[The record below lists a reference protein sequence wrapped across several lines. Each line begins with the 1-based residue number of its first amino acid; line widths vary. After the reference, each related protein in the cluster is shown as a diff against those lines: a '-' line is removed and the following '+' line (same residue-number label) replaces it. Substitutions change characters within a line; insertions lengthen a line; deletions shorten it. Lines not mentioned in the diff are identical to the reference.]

1 MNGYRTE
8 PASLDQYL
16 DDVQNETI
24 KSDQAVQ
31 RSFCWGNEP
40 MNNLIASAVSQTVYI
55 PNLILSEETKEN
67 GIKVMYIVDGG
78 HRTETLRRFRYCG
91 YKTTSTIRDPFV
103 KYSRKQVDKD
113 GEYVRDENG
122 DIVWEIAEFDLRK
135 KTYDDLPPEL
145 KRQFNKCPLG
155 MTIYQDCTSE
165 DTSRLVNLYNN
176 HVAMNVSQK
185 SLTYI
190 GKFANYIK
198 KIKDTNRF
206 LIDGTDLTESEK
218 NKGMWERVISECVMA
233 VFHFDKWKSDPKKMC
248 DYLND
253 NSSLDEYKAIELYFD
268 RLIPYSDK
276 LDYPEIAALFKT
288 KSLAVWMMVFNEF
301 SKMNIDDAYF
311 GEFLEKFVASMS
323 EILVNNVTWSDLD
336 IDKHTKDKT
345 VMEHKFNHITYLM
358 KKFMN
363 EHVGIETEN
372 TYVEE
377 ESTQDNTEVVE
388 STLDFVK
395 ENVSDDIDSEDVEI
409 FKSMVDD
416 CVRIDTPVY
425 EKCQTALIAL
435 MGFACRED
443 KDKDFEE
450 WVQMYSNTNT
460 EFSNSQKINYTYM
473 KRDFDRFMSVK
484 GGAA

>member
-1 MNGYRTE
+1 
-8 PASLDQYL
+8 
-16 DDVQNETI
+16 
-24 KSDQAVQ
+24 
-31 RSFCWGNEP
+31 

-103 KYSRKQVDKD
+103 KYSRKQVDKN

-206 LIDGTDLTESEK
+206 LIDGTELTESEK

-253 NSSLDEYKAIELYFD
+253 NSSLDEYKTIEAYFN

-276 LDYPEIAALFKT
+276 LEHPNIAALFKT
-288 KSLAVWMMVFNEF
+288 KSLAVWMMVFDKFAE
-301 SKMNIDDAYF
+301 MNIDDTYF
-311 GEFLEKFVASMS
+311 GEFLEEFVVSMG
-323 EILVNNVTWSDLD
+323 ETPVNNITWHELD
-336 IDKHTKDKT
+336 TDKHTKDKT

-358 KKFMN
+358 GKFMD
-363 EHVGIETEN
+363 EIGRAHV
-372 TYVEE
+372 
-377 ESTQDNTEVVE
+377 
-388 STLDFVK
+388 
-395 ENVSDDIDSEDVEI
+395 
-409 FKSMVDD
+409 
-416 CVRIDTPVY
+416 
-425 EKCQTALIAL
+425 
-435 MGFACRED
+435 
-443 KDKDFEE
+443 
-450 WVQMYSNTNT
+450 
-460 EFSNSQKINYTYM
+460 
-473 KRDFDRFMSVK
+473 
-484 GGAA
+484 

>member
-218 NKGMWERVISECVMA
+218 NSELVERFVEVDKEFHGEPWNIKQILANINMIIPVEDRNCGVLGGQSTFGFGDAIRYLKRGLKVARKGWNGKNQYIQLATGISYKTADNKIVNCEHNAIGNMA
-233 VFHFDKWKSDPKKMC
+233 
-248 DYLND
+248 
-253 NSSLDEYKAIELYFD
+253 
-268 RLIPYSDK
+268 
-276 LDYPEIAALFKT
+276 IAFIGT
-288 KSLAVWMMVFNEF
+288 S
-301 SKMNIDDAYF
+301 
-311 GEFLEKFVASMS
+311 G
-323 EILVNNVTWSDLD
+323 
-336 IDKHTKDKT
+336 
-345 VMEHKFNHITYLM
+345 
-358 KKFMN
+358 
-363 EHVGIETEN
+363 
-372 TYVEE
+372 
-377 ESTQDNTEVVE
+377 
-388 STLDFVK
+388 
-395 ENVSDDIDSEDVEI
+395 
-409 FKSMVDD
+409 
-416 CVRIDTPVY
+416 
-425 EKCQTALIAL
+425 
-435 MGFACRED
+435 
-443 KDKDFEE
+443 
-450 WVQMYSNTNT
+450 VQMGWLA
-460 EFSNSQKINYTYM
+460 SQSDMLAEDWVFAKQE
-473 KRDFDRFMSVK
+473 D
-484 GGAA
+484 